1 VVKDVRRKFS
11 IATIKPFSN
20 QLEHFMKFTVVPS
33 NNLSG
38 HIKVAGDKS
47 VSHRSIIFGSIAT
60 GTTIV
65 NGILEGEDVLATISA
80 FRQMGVVIEKSEGMG
95 CYVIQGKGLKGLTAP
110 STDLDMGNSGTAFRL
125 LSGLL
130 CAQPWETR
138 LTGDESLNKRP
149 MGRIIDPLSLMGA
162 DIESNEGKPPLTI
175 RPTKKLSSICYTTPM
190 ASAQVKSAVL
200 LAGLYI
206 DGETTVIENA
216 VTRDHTERMLE
227 GFGYDVRTTVQGKTK
242 TISIHGGGELQ
253 GQQMDIPADLSSA
266 AFFIV
271 AGLIS
276 SNSEILLEKVGMN
289 PSRNGVIPVLMR
301 MGADISLENQRT
313 VGGEPVAD
321 IRVKSS
327 KLKGCE
333 ISAADVALAVDEIP
347 VIAVAAACADGVTSI
362 TGAEELRVK
371 ESDRIRS
378 VVLGLQALGI
388 NVDEKPDG
396 MIIEGGEFTAGIVD
410 SFTDHRISMAF
421 TMAGIVAKGP
431 VEVLGCENVATS
443 FPEFSKLAEKVG
455 IDIQT
460 FLD

>member
-1 VVKDVRRKFS
+1 
-11 IATIKPFSN
+11 
-20 QLEHFMKFTVVPS
+20 MKFTVVPS
-33 NNLSG
+33 NSLSG
-38 HIKVAGDKS
+38 RIKVAGDKS

-60 GTTIV
+60 GTTVV
-65 NGILEGEDVLATISA
+65 NDILEGEDVLATISA
-80 FRQMGVVIEKSEGMG
+80 FRQMGVVIEKSEGSG
-95 CYVIQGKGLKGLTAP
+95 CYVIQGKGLKGLTVP
-110 STDLDMGNSGTAFRL
+110 QSDLDMGNSGTAFRL

-130 CAQPWETR
+130 CAQPWESR
-138 LTGDESLNKRP
+138 LIGDESLDKRP

-162 DIESNEGKPPLTI
+162 DIESNEGHPPLTL
-175 RPTKKLSSICYTTPM
+175 RPTDKLSPIRYTTPM

-206 DGETTVIENA
+206 DGETTVIENT
-216 VTRDHTERMLE
+216 VTRDHTERMLA
-227 GFGYDVRTTVQGKTK
+227 GFGYDVKTFVQGKTK
-242 TISIHGGGELQ
+242 TISLCGGGELQ
-253 GQQMDIPADLSSA
+253 GQQMGIPADLSSA

-271 AGLIS
+271 AGLVS

-289 PSRNGVIPVLMR
+289 PSRNGVIPILLR
-301 MGADISLENQRT
+301 MGANIFLENQRI

-327 KLKGCE
+327 NLKGCE
-333 ISAADVALAVDEIP
+333 INAEDVALAVDEIP
-347 VIAVAAACADGVTSI
+347 VIAVAAACADGVTFI

-396 MIIEGGEFTAGIVD
+396 MIIEGGEFTAGTVD
-410 SFTDHRISMAF
+410 SYADHRISMAF

-431 VEVLGCENVATS
+431 VNILGCDNVSTS
-443 FPEFSKLAEKVG
+443 FPEFSKLAETVG
-455 IDIQT
+455 INIQIS
-460 FLD
+460 LD